1 MVKEYKILIDGKWI
15 KSDSGETFESVNP
28 ATEKVIG
35 RFQSGVKGDV
45 DKAVEAAEEALE
57 SWREFPA
64 PKRGEILLKAAQL
77 LRKDKERLSRIL
89 TQEMGKVIA
98 EGRGDVQEAIDITEY
113 MAGEGRR
120 LFGHTTP
127 SELKDKFC
135 LGIRMPV
142 GVFGL
147 ISPWNFPIAI
157 PSWKITPSLICG
169 NTMVF
174 KPASD
179 TPLCAIEFVK
189 IFEKAG
195 VPKGVI
201 NLVTGSGSK
210 VGSPIVKHKKI
221 RGISFT
227 GSREVGE
234 FVTKEAGLKKVGL
247 ELGGKNGIIIMDDA
261 DLKLALDGVI
271 WGGYGTTGQR
281 CTAASRIIVHDK
293 IRRKFES
300 ILVNRIKKLRLGDG
314 LKKTTDVG
322 PLINKGAVEKTHK
335 YTGIGLDEGAKLL
348 IGGKPHK
355 VNGKGFFYRPTLFGN
370 VAPDMRI
377 AQEEIF
383 GPSISMITVKNLDE
397 AIDVMNGIE
406 YGLSSAIYTNDI
418 RNAFEAVERIEA
430 GLTYVN
436 SSTIGSEV
444 HLPFGGIKG
453 TGHARE
459 AGWTGIEEFSDIK
472 TVYFDYSGRLQKAQI
487 DVVVKK
493 HMKKRGK

>member
-1 MVKEYKILIDGKWI
+1 MVKEHEILIDGKWT
-15 KSDSGETFESVNP
+15 KSGSGETFESLNP
-28 ATEKVIG
+28 TNEKVIG
-35 RFQSGVKGDV
+35 KFQSCNNDDV
-45 DKAVEAAEEALE
+45 NKAVNAAENALG
-57 SWREFPA
+57 SWKDTPA
-64 PKRGEILLKAAQL
+64 PKRGEILLRAAKL
-77 LRKDKERLSRIL
+77 LRKNKERLAKLMTR
-89 TQEMGKVIA
+89 EMGKVIA
-98 EGRGDVQEAIDITEY
+98 EARGDVQEAIDITEY

-127 SELKDKFC
+127 SELRDKLC
-135 LGIRMPV
+135 LGMRMPV
-142 GVFGL
+142 GIFAL
-147 ISPWNFPIAI
+147 ITPWNFPIAI
-157 PSWKITPSLICG
+157 PSWKITPALICG
-169 NTMVF
+169 NTVVF

-189 IFEKAG
+189 VFEKAG

-210 VGSPIVKHKKI
+210 VGSALVKHKKI

-234 FVTKEAGLKKVGL
+234 FVIREAGLKKVGL

-261 DLKLALDGVI
+261 DLKLATDGVI

-281 CTAASRIIVHDK
+281 CTAASRIIVHEK
-293 IRRKFES
+293 IRSKFEKM
-300 ILVNRIKKLRLGDG
+300 LLNRIRKLRLGDG
-314 LKKTTDVG
+314 LKPKTDVG
-322 PLINKGAVEKTHK
+322 PLINNRAVEKTHE
-335 YTGIGLDEGAKLL
+335 YTHIGLAEGAKMLC
-348 IGGKPHK
+348 GGRPVKI
-355 VNGKGFFYRPTLFGN
+355 NGKGFFYEPTLFAD

-383 GPSISMITVKNLDE
+383 GPSISMITIKNLDE
-397 AIDVMNGIE
+397 AIDVMNGIT

-418 RNAFEAVERIEA
+418 KNAFEAVERIEA
-430 GLTYVN
+430 GLTYIN

-487 DVVVKK
+487 DVVVGKKLKK
-493 HMKKRGK
+493 HSE